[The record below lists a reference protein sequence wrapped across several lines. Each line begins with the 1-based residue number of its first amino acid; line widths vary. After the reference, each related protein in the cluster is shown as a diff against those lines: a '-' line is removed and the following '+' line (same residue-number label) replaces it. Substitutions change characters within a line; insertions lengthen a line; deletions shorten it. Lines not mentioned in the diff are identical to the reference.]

1 MATGRK
7 LTEQGEIRFYEWLE
21 NKIAEEG
28 SAAKFCEVTGVRAA
42 DVSKYRKGN
51 KAPTRYMVERM
62 ATSYNLP
69 VEAIIG
75 KDGIGGDI
83 IPRGDVTGL
92 PKKKKEPEGL
102 QTRKPMKI
110 SEEILELSRIFR
122 EQIQTVDQDIMKLE
136 NEVRQLKIKKEHYE
150 EIIRVFDD
158 WRGIRHE

>member
-1 MATGRK
+1 MATGKK

-28 SAAKFCEVTGVRAA
+28 SANKFCEVTGVRAT

-62 ATSYNLP
+62 AASYNLSA
-69 VEAIIG
+69 EDIIG

-92 PKKKKEPEGL
+92 PKKKKKEPEA
-102 QTRKPMKI
+102 PSSAAESWEM
-110 SEEILELSRIFR
+110 ILRG
-122 EQIQTVDQDIMKLE
+122 QIDAVYQDIMKLE
-136 NEVRQLKIKKEHYE
+136 EEVRQLKVKKSHYE
-150 EIIRVFDD
+150 EILSIYHD
-158 WRGIRHE
+158 WRADHDD

>member
-1 MATGRK
+1 MATGKK

-28 SAAKFCEVTGVRAA
+28 SAAKFSEVTGVRQA

-75 KDGIGGDI
+75 KDGIGEDI
-83 IPRGDVTGL
+83 IPRGDVTGM
-92 PKKKKEPEGL
+92 PKKKKKEPEEP
-102 QTRKPMKI
+102 QTEEMKQ
-110 SEEILELSRIFR
+110 SWEMILRG
-122 EQIQTVDQDIMKLE
+122 QIDAVYQDIMKLE
-136 NEVRQLKIKKEHYE
+136 EEIRQLKVKKAHYE
-150 EIIRVFDD
+150 EILSIYHD
-158 WRGIRHE
+158 WRADHDD